1 MSPAP
6 RNEEPFAQR
15 MMGLH
20 DDLAQRFFAHQRSL
34 LDRDFALAASHLA
47 GYRERLLWHMQ
58 DEEGLV
64 LPRYRQAGGDETDAP
79 VRLFLGEHQKMREFV
94 ADCEQRVQR
103 LVECPDDRSLLELFD
118 REATYKNLVMHHDL
132 RERNALYPFVA
143 GNVAAEELQR
153 ILAQRRWSGS

>member
-1 MSPAP
+1 MKQAS
-6 RNEEPFAQR
+6 RNEEPFVQR

-34 LDRDFALAASHLA
+34 LDRDFVRAWSFLA
-47 GYRERLLWHMQ
+47 GYRERLLWHIQ
-58 DEEGLV
+58 DEESLV
-64 LPRYRQAGGDETDAP
+64 LPRYRVAGGDETDAP

-94 ADCEQRVQR
+94 ADCEQRVKR
-103 LVECPDDRSLLELFD
+103 LVERPDDRLLLELFD

-143 GNVAAEELQR
+143 GKVGAEELQG
-153 ILAQRRWSGS
+153 ILAQLRWSGS

>member
-6 RNEEPFAQR
+6 GHEEPFAQR

-20 DDLAQRFFAHQRSL
+20 DDLAQRFFAHQSSL
-34 LDRDFALAASHLA
+34 LDRDFVRAASHLA
-47 GYRERLLWHMQ
+47 GYRERLLRHMQ
-58 DEEGLV
+58 DEESLV

-103 LVECPDDRSLLELFD
+103 LVERPDDRLLLELFD

-143 GNVAAEELQR
+143 CKVAATELQQ
-153 ILAQRRWSGS
+153 ILEQLRWSGS

>member
-1 MSPAP
+1 MSKATD
-6 RNEEPFAQR
+6 NEESFAQR
-15 MMGLH
+15 MRGLH
-20 DDLAQRFFAHQRSL
+20 DDLAERYFAHQRSL
-34 LDRDFALAASHLA
+34 LDRDFVRAASHLA

-58 DEEGLV
+58 DEEAFV

-103 LVECPDDRSLLELFD
+103 LVERPDDRLLLELFD

-143 GNVAAEELQR
+143 AKVSPKELQA
-153 ILAQRRWSGS
+153 ILVQLRWSGS

>member
-1 MSPAP
+1 
-6 RNEEPFAQR
+6 

-20 DDLAQRFFAHQRSL
+20 DDLAQRFFAHQTSL
-34 LDRDFALAASHLA
+34 LDRDFVRAASHLA
-47 GYRERLLWHMQ
+47 GYRKRLLWHMQ

-64 LPRYRQAGGDETDAP
+64 LPRYREAGGDETDAP

-94 ADCEQRVQR
+94 ADCEQRVQQ
-103 LVECPDDRSLLELFD
+103 LVERPDDRRLLELFD

-143 GNVAAEELQR
+143 AKVAAAELR
-153 ILAQRRWSGS
+153 EILTQLRWSGP

>member
-1 MSPAP
+1 MKPAP
-6 RNEEPFAQR
+6 GNEEPFAQR

-34 LDRDFALAASHLA
+34 LDRDFARAAVHLA

-58 DEEGLV
+58 DEESLV

-94 ADCEQRVQR
+94 AECEQRVQK
-103 LVECPDDRSLLELFD
+103 LVEQSDDRLLLELFD
-118 REATYKNLVMHHDL
+118 REATYKNLVLHHDL

-143 GNVAAEELQR
+143 VKLAAEELR
-153 ILAQRRWSGS
+153 EILAQRRWSGS

>member
-6 RNEEPFAQR
+6 RNDGPFPHR
-15 MMGLH
+15 RMGLH
-20 DDLAQRFFAHQRSL
+20 DDLALRFFAHQQAL
-34 LDRDFALAASHLA
+34 LDRDFVRAALQLA
-47 GYRERLLWHMQ
+47 GYRQRLLWHMQ
-58 DEEGLV
+58 DEESLV

-103 LVECPDDRSLLELFD
+103 LVERPDDRLLLELFD

-143 GNVAAEELQR
+143 GKVAANELR
-153 ILAQRRWSGS
+153 EILAQLRWRGS

>member
-1 MSPAP
+1 MSRTP
-6 RNEEPFAQR
+6 RNGEPFAQR

-20 DDLAQRFFAHQRSL
+20 DDLAQRFFLHQQAL
-34 LDRDFALAASHLA
+34 LDRDFVRAASHLA

-64 LPRYRQAGGDETDAP
+64 LPRYLQAGGDETDAP

-94 ADCEQRVQR
+94 ADCERRVQK
-103 LVECPDDRSLLELFD
+103 LAQDPDDRLLLELFD

-132 RERNALYPFVA
+132 RERNALYPFIA
-143 GNVAAEELQR
+143 GKVAAVELR
-153 ILAQRRWSGS
+153 EIMAQLRWSGS